1 MMVKTGTLERDS
13 ATARCRRKRSRK
25 RIPTTVVTTT
35 AVASWRHPPLDALPR
50 SPLLVGVV
58 VVALLGSVADAV
70 GGSGRRGG
78 DSSVPWWYPSRDWGL
93 PSDAVGSGGGEAGG
107 GGGWTGLGVPRRRF
121 REEAKLAEDS
131 VASWVAS
138 GLAEEEERQGGSM
151 VMPTCDVLEAGNH
164 TLRRL
169 GASVD
174 RCASPY
180 YTLPEI
186 HPSQLVYTEVDPA
199 EAAEKREREERVAAR
214 RKKKQEEAK
223 KSNRGSAGQSSG
235 DGEEDHGDDDEEEDN
250 FLGIFLFLKGDFFSV
265 ELENALTSIMPAY
278 PRAWV
283 VKANAPSFLRWRR
296 GRGGERR
303 GGGGCP
309 VSEMDRQG
317 FVSK

>member
-1 MMVKTGTLERDS
+1 MCWRETMAKTATLGRDP
-13 ATARCRRKRSRK
+13 AAARCRRKRSRK
-25 RIPTTVVTTT
+25 RIPTTAPPPT

-50 SPLLVGVV
+50 NPLLVALV
-58 VVALLGSVADAV
+58 VVALLGSVADAG
-70 GGSGRRGG
+70 GGSGNRGSE
-78 DSSVPWWYPSRDWGL
+78 SSVPWWYPSRDWGL

-121 REEAKLAEDS
+121 REEAKLAEEF

-138 GLAEEEERQGGSM
+138 GLAEEEERRGGSV
-151 VMPTCDVLEAGNH
+151 VMPACDVLEAGNH

-180 YTLPEI
+180 YALPEI

-199 EAAEKREREERVAAR
+199 EAAEKREREERAAAR
-214 RKKKQEEAK
+214 RKKRQQEAK
-223 KSNRGSAGQSSG
+223 KNNSKAGGSAGQSSG
-235 DGEEDHGDDDEEEDN
+235 DGEEDHGDDEEEEDN

-283 VKANAPSFLRWRR
+283 VKANAPSFLSTTCTRSRSCFSS
-296 GRGGERR
+296 GTGT
-303 GGGGCP
+303 
-309 VSEMDRQG
+309 
-317 FVSK
+317 

>member
-1 MMVKTGTLERDS
+1 
-13 ATARCRRKRSRK
+13 
-25 RIPTTVVTTT
+25 
-35 AVASWRHPPLDALPR
+35 
-50 SPLLVGVV
+50 
-58 VVALLGSVADAV
+58 
-70 GGSGRRGG
+70 
-78 DSSVPWWYPSRDWGL
+78 
-93 PSDAVGSGGGEAGG
+93 
-107 GGGWTGLGVPRRRF
+107 
-121 REEAKLAEDS
+121 
-131 VASWVAS
+131 
-138 GLAEEEERQGGSM
+138 
-151 VMPTCDVLEAGNH
+151 MPACDVLEAGNH

-199 EAAEKREREERVAAR
+199 EAAEKREREERAAAR
-214 RKKKQEEAK
+214 RKKRQEEAK
-223 KSNRGSAGQSSG
+223 KNNSKPGGSAGQSSG
-235 DGEEDHGDDDEEEDN
+235 DGEADHGDDDEEEDN

-283 VKANAPSFLRWRR
+283 VKANAPSFLSFCVQYDLHTFPQLLLFRNGHLTSRYRGKRSPEGLAAWFSLMIGDLPRAIPRRALPPPPPLSAWAGRAVDLGGPSLRRSQAGHSNPVVCKEEAAGGRRSRGRGRRRR

-317 FVSK
+317 FGSE